1 LSQDAYDQQRVKL
14 AEMFINNYKKYVT
27 VGYTD
32 YSVYGPHV
40 TQQQQETT
48 DEL

>member
-1 LSQDAYDQQRVKL
+1 
-14 AEMFINNYKKYVT
+14 MFIKNYQKYVT

-40 TQQQQETT
+40 VAQKEKT